1 MRNNRLDELLQE
13 QYVYDAPSKLRYEAL
28 SEEQRFN
35 LTKNLVDSCM
45 RVVID
50 KSKDVDFSLAEASK
64 GSFRKFQGYADI
76 VGAVEGMKA
85 VQSTSRSRIYGL
97 DVIET
102 SIRFLEQKEEL
113 FRRAFAMDCTVVKAI
128 YNCAATGVAVGT
140 AFVVSNGID
149 MVKEGSG
156 LVTMAVNPR
165 SAKTQDADIIK
176 TLDKFNKMCAN
187 GDMDKIVRRLL
198 PESQKFIGTAAV
210 TSLFGAL
217 TTTGVIAFGLV
228 AAAVMLR
235 QFVYMYYNMRV
246 KVSDYLRVNAEFV
259 EMNQSKLS
267 MMGNMEGT
275 KRKQQEAAKRLIE
288 LADKIDIDQ
297 KVASKRAAV
306 DIKSMS
312 NTLEV
317 DSRSDNDYDD
327 ILF

>member
-1 MRNNRLDELLQE
+1 MRNNRLNELLQE
-13 QYVYDAPSKLRYEAL
+13 EYVFDAPTKLKYESL

-35 LTKNLVDSCM
+35 LSKNLVDSCM
-45 RVVID
+45 NVVLD
-50 KSKDVDFSLAEASK
+50 KSKSVDFSLAEASK

-76 VGAVEGMKA
+76 IGAIEGMKA
-85 VQSTSRSRIYGL
+85 IQSTSRGRIYGL
-97 DVIET
+97 DVVET
-102 SIRFLEQKEEL
+102 SVRFLEQKEEL
-113 FRRAFAMDCTVVKAI
+113 FRKAFAMDCTIVKAI
-128 YNCAATGVAVGT
+128 YNCVATGVAVGT

-156 LVTMAVNPR
+156 LVTMVANPK
-165 SAKTQDADIIK
+165 SARTQDATIIK
-176 TLDKFNKMCAN
+176 TLEKFNNMCAN
-187 GDMDKIVRRLL
+187 GDLDKVVRRVL

-210 TSLFGAL
+210 TSLVGTL
-217 TTTGVIAFGLV
+217 TTVGLISFGLV

-267 MMGNMEGT
+267 MLGDMEGT
-275 KRKQQEAAKRLIE
+275 KRKQQEAAKRLIS

-297 KVASKRAAV
+297 KVASKRAAS
-306 DIKSMS
+306 DIKAVS
-312 NTLEV
+312 NSIEV
-317 DSRSDNDYDD
+317 DSRMDNDD